1 MPPQQRRRSKRSDA
15 GTANAAQHDFVIE
28 LTVHKNQTV
37 SDQSVMKL
45 LAAKS
50 DKPVKYKILKDP
62 RNVFELEHVI
72 DTWQLS
78 FRNSVNV
85 TDRFVILIQG
95 DSYENSDA
103 LGDGYINS
111 LVHIL
116 VQ

>member
-1 MPPQQRRRSKRSDA
+1 MPPQQRRRSKRSDDDV
-15 GTANAAQHDFVIE
+15 TAAQHDFVIE

-37 SDQSVMKL
+37 NDQSVMKL

-50 DKPVKYKILKDP
+50 DKPVKYKIIKDP